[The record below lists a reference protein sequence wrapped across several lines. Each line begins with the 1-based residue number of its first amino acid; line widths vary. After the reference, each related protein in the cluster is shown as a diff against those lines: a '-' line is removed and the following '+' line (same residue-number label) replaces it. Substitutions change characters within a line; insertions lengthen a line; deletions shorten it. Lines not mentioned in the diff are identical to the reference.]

1 MENLMNV
8 LFKFG
13 LGSNILRIERIN
25 SGHINKTYKIIYSD
39 NESYILQKVN
49 KKAIKNPKEIMFN
62 INLLYKYV
70 DRKYPEF
77 LECEG
82 KNFAETEEGFWR
94 GYRYIENSAAYEKM
108 PDLKSVYEFGRTLG
122 KFHLMTES
130 ACAEQFYAMD
140 PDFHNT
146 YKRIKKL
153 KYYES
158 EKYCN
163 EFAFFNNVK
172 KYVFKLTEKNLP
184 VKVTHNDV
192 KCSNV
197 LLEKETHDGI
207 CLIDF
212 DSVMSGLYVYDFG
225 DGARSGCITDN
236 LFDINKFKKYAEGY
250 FSMIRLYKPEDYFL
264 GMICITAELAARYFY
279 DFLSGENYF
288 KDKTSVQKLSRC
300 LELIETAKSIESSRE
315 EIESVIKACLK

>member
-1 MENLMNV
+1 M
-8 LFKFG
+8 
-13 LGSNILRIERIN
+13 
-25 SGHINKTYKIIYSD
+25 
-39 NESYILQKVN
+39 
-49 KKAIKNPKEIMFN
+49 
-62 INLLYKYV
+62 
-70 DRKYPEF
+70 
-77 LECEG
+77 
-82 KNFAETEEGFWR
+82 
-94 GYRYIENSAAYEKM
+94 
-108 PDLKSVYEFGRTLG
+108 
-122 KFHLMTES
+122 
-130 ACAEQFYAMD
+130 
-140 PDFHNT
+140 
-146 YKRIKKL
+146 
-153 KYYES
+153 
-158 EKYCN
+158 
-163 EFAFFNNVK
+163 
-172 KYVFKLTEKNLP
+172 FKLTEKNLP

-197 LLEKETHDGI
+197 LLDKETHNGI

-300 LELIETAKSIESSRE
+300 LELIKTAKSIESSRE